1 MREGDGPTLKT
12 AMTPLRLAALTLCA
26 ALLAGC
32 ATLDRDARLQPG
44 SSRGEDVVALY
55 GQPTRVWPEA
65 DGGRTL
71 EYSSQ
76 PMGLHCYMAHIAADG
91 RLLGIEDGLSP
102 ASRARI
108 VPGMT
113 PEQVSRILGTERTRV
128 FFPLSG
134 EDVWD
139 WTIEPD
145 QPGSYGL
152 RFNVHFKD
160 GRVVRTTQS
169 MVFPSRLFPFGD

>member
-1 MREGDGPTLKT
+1 MRIT
-12 AMTPLRLAALTLCA
+12 ALASSIAICSL
-26 ALLAGC
+26 LLAGC
-32 ATLDRDARLQPG
+32 VTAPDRDARLQPG
-44 SSRGEDVVALY
+44 VSRSEDVMAFY
-55 GQPTRVWPEA
+55 GQPRRIWPEA

-76 PMGLHCYMAHIAADG
+76 PMGRHCYMIRLAADG
-91 RLLGIEDGLSP
+91 RLVGIEDGLSP

-108 VPGMT
+108 EPGMT
-113 PEQVSRILGTERTRV
+113 PEQVSRILGTERSRV
-128 FFPLSG
+128 LFQLSG

-145 QPGSYGL
+145 QIGYGM

-160 GRVVRTTQS
+160 GRVLRTSQS
-169 MVFPSRLFPFGD
+169 MVFPSRRFPGLDD

>member
-1 MREGDGPTLKT
+1 M
-12 AMTPLRLAALTLCA
+12 RLAALALST

-32 ATLDRDARLQPG
+32 ATAPTLLPG
-44 SSRGEDVVALY
+44 SSRSEDVIAAY
-55 GQPTRVWPEA
+55 GQPKRIWPEA

-76 PMGLHCYMAHIAADG
+76 PMGRHCYMVRLTADG
-91 RLLGIEDGLSP
+91 RLVSIEDGLS
-102 ASRARI
+102 AANRARI
-108 VPGMT
+108 EPGMT
-113 PEQVSRILGTERTRV
+113 PEQVSRRLGTERSRV

-145 QPGSYGL
+145 QTGYGL
-152 RFNVHFKD
+152 RFNVHFKA
-160 GRVVRTTQS
+160 GVVTRTTQS
-169 MVFPSRLFPFGD
+169 MVFPSRRFPGMDD

>member
-1 MREGDGPTLKT
+1 MRVAVLVLCT
-12 AMTPLRLAALTLCA
+12 ALFG
-26 ALLAGC
+26 GC

-44 SSRGEDVVALY
+44 VSREANVIALY
-55 GQPTRVWPEA
+55 GQPRRVWLEA

-76 PMGLHCYMAHIAADG
+76 PLGRHCYMVRLTAEG
-91 RLLGIEDGLSP
+91 RLVDIKDGLSP
-102 ASRARI
+102 TGRSRI
-108 VPGMT
+108 EPGMT
-113 PEQVSRILGTERTRV
+113 AEQVSRLLGTERSRV
-128 FFPLSG
+128 FFRHSG

-145 QPGSYGL
+145 QTGYGL

-160 GRVVRTTQS
+160 GRVVRTGHS
-169 MVFPSRLFPFGD
+169 MVFPSRLSHLGD

>member
-1 MREGDGPTLKT
+1 MRLT
-12 AMTPLRLAALTLCA
+12 ALALCA

-32 ATLDRDARLQPG
+32 ATPDRDARLQAG
-44 SSRGEDVVALY
+44 TSREADVVALY

-71 EYSSQ
+71 EYSTQ
-76 PMGLHCYMAHIAADG
+76 PLGRHCYMVRFAADG
-91 RLLGIEDGLSP
+91 RLVGTEDGLSP
-102 ASRARI
+102 AARARI
-108 VPGMT
+108 EPGMT
-113 PEQVSRILGTERTRV
+113 PEQVSRVLGTERSRV
-128 FFPLSG
+128 FFSLSG

-145 QPGSYGL
+145 QSGYGM

-169 MVFPSRLFPFGD
+169 MVFPSRRFPGMDD

>member
-1 MREGDGPTLKT
+1 M
-12 AMTPLRLAALTLCA
+12 RLATVALCA
-26 ALLAGC
+26 LLLGGC
-32 ATLDRDARLQPG
+32 ATPDRDARLSPG
-44 SSRGEDVVALY
+44 TSREADVVALY
-55 GQPTRVWPEA
+55 GAPRRTWPES

-76 PMGLHCYMAHIAADG
+76 PFGQHCYMVRLAADG
-91 RLLGIEDGLSP
+91 RLVGIEDGLSP
-102 ASRARI
+102 AGRARI

-128 FFPLSG
+128 YFRLSG

-139 WTIEPD
+139 WTVEPE
-145 QPGSYGL
+145 QSGYGL

-160 GRVVRTTQS
+160 GVVLRTTQS
-169 MVFPSRLFPFGD
+169 MVFRDRLFPMRD

>member
-1 MREGDGPTLKT
+1 M
-12 AMTPLRLAALTLCA
+12 RLAALLLCTA
-26 ALLAGC
+26 CLAGC
-32 ATLDRDARLQPG
+32 ATPDRDARLTAG
-44 SSRGEDVVALY
+44 ASREADVMALY
-55 GQPTRVWPEA
+55 GQPRRIWPET

-76 PMGLHCYMAHIAADG
+76 PMGKHCYMVRLSGDG
-91 RLLGIEDGLSP
+91 RLVSVEDTLTP
-102 ASRARI
+102 AARARI
-108 VPGMT
+108 VSGMT
-113 PEQVSRILGTERTRV
+113 PEQVSRLLGTERSRV
-128 FFPLSG
+128 LYRNSG

-160 GRVVRTTQS
+160 GVVLRTSQS
-169 MVFPSRLFPFGD
+169 MVFRDRRFPGLDD